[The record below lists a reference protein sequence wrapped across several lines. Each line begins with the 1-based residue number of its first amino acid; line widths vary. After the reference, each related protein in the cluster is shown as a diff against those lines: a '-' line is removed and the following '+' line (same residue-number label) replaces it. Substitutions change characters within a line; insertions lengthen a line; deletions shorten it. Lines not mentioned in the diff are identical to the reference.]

1 MEISMNK
8 TVFEATQ
15 RVFTEA
21 YKHIIA
27 QGVPS
32 MSLKWG
38 CVYKL
43 ETKGG
48 PFLSCA
54 FAPCIREYDSKMEEV
69 NANGL
74 IDDFPDNLYAWV
86 RKADVDI
93 CNLIQAA
100 HDEPAR
106 NCSVEDFINAF
117 KANMNV
123 IAKKYNFEIPEV
135 TK

>member
-21 YKHIIA
+21 YKHIIT

-32 MSLKWG
+32 ISLNGG
-38 CVYKL
+38 CVYRL
-43 ETKGG
+43 ETESGH
-48 PFLSCA
+48 FLSCA
-54 FAPCIREYDSKMEEV
+54 FAPCIREYDPEMEDID
-69 NANGL
+69 AMGL
-74 IDDFPDNLYAWV
+74 LESWTGLLYGWS
-86 RKADVDI
+86 RKADPAVCI
-93 CNLIQAA
+93 KIQAA

-106 NCSVEDFINAF
+106 YSPVEDFIDIF
-117 KANMNV
+117 KLKMNT